1 MSEDKLRDTLAWMFE
16 MDEFQGAGPI
26 EQALAAVGDLLAA
39 RGARIAVIIVGG
51 ATLNLLGIVSRSTG
65 DVDVIA
71 LAHRDAEGGLTLDNA
86 EPFPAELRE
95 AIRTV
100 ARDFGLPE
108 YWMNA
113 AVGKQWSQGLP
124 PGIDDDVNWRTY
136 GGLQVGLVGRRT
148 LIALKLFAAVDR
160 GPSSVHVQDLMA
172 LAPTDPEL
180 RYATEWVETQ
190 DASPEFPR
198 LIQEVIRHVQ
208 QHPR

>member
-1 MSEDKLRDTLAWMFE
+1 
-16 MDEFQGAGPI
+16 MDEFPGAGAI
-26 EQALAAVGDLLAA
+26 DQALAAVGDLLAA

-71 LAHRDAEGGLTLDNA
+71 LADRDAEGRLKLRNA
-86 EPFPAELRE
+86 EPFPAELQE

-100 ARDFGLPE
+100 ARDFGLSE
-108 YWMNA
+108 HWMNA

-124 PGIDDDVNWRTY
+124 PGIEDDVNWRNY

-160 GPSSVHVQDLMA
+160 GPSSVHVQDLIE

-180 RYATEWVETQ
+180 KYAAEGVETQ
-190 DASPEFPR
+190 DTSPEVPR
-198 LIQEVIRHVQ
+198 LIQQGILYVQ
-208 QHPR
+208 QHHG